1 MISLIIAE
9 SSLELVPK
17 ELKSH
22 ASVISHAQKLGKKPS
37 EILLDNSWH
46 FAAMKGIKDEIK
58 RGRPDLVHFCILEA
72 TTIPLYQ
79 KNKIKIYIHTIDD
92 KVIYLGENVNIP
104 KSYHR
109 FEGLIEKLFLEKT
122 IEANDNILLEI
133 KEKSFSDLIDEI
145 NPSKVI
151 GLSSKGKKLSIEN
164 TVLEMPENCCL
175 VIGGFQ
181 KGHFS
186 DTVHNRIDQLISIG
200 DSSYEAH
207 VIVARMLYE
216 YEKTIFM

>member
-1 MISLIIAE
+1 MISLILAE

-22 ASVISHAQKLGKKPS
+22 PSVISHAQKLGKKPS

-72 TTIPLYQ
+72 TTIPLYK
-79 KNKIKIYIHTIDD
+79 KNKIKIYIHTLDD
-92 KVIYLGENVNIP
+92 KVIYFGDNVNIP

-122 IEANDNILLEI
+122 IESNENVLLEI
-133 KEKSFSDLIDEI
+133 KGKSFSDLIDEI
-145 NPSKVI
+145 KPSKVV
-151 GLSSKGKKLSIEN
+151 GLSSKGQKHSFEN

-175 VIGGFQ
+175 VVGGFQ

-186 DTVHNRIDQLISIG
+186 DMVQSKINQLISIQ
-200 DSSYEAH
+200 DSSFEAH
-207 VIVARMLYE
+207 VVVARMLYE

>member
-1 MISLIIAE
+1 MISLILAE
-9 SSLELVPK
+9 SGLELVPSN
-17 ELKSH
+17 LQNHS
-22 ASVISHAQKLGKKPS
+22 SVISHAEKLRKDPS

-72 TTIPLYQ
+72 TTIPLYK
-79 KNKIKIYIHTIDD
+79 KNKIKIYLHTIDD
-92 KVIYLGENVNIP
+92 KVIYFGENVNIP

-122 IEANDNILLEI
+122 IESNGNVLLEI

-145 NPSKVI
+145 KPSKVV
-151 GLSSKGKKLSIEN
+151 GFSTKGKKNSFEN
-164 TVLEMPENCCL
+164 IVLEMPEDCCL
-175 VIGGFQ
+175 VIGGYQ

-186 DTVHNRIDQLISIG
+186 DMVQRRINQLISVG
-200 DSSYEAH
+200 DSSMEAH
-207 VIVARMLYE
+207 IVVARMLYE

>member
-1 MISLIIAE
+1 MISLILTE
-9 SSLELVPK
+9 SSLELLPK
-17 ELKSH
+17 ELSSH
-22 ASVISHAQKLGKKPS
+22 PSVISHAQKLGKRPS

-46 FAAMKGIKDEIK
+46 FAAMKGISDEIK

-72 TTIPLYQ
+72 TTIPLYT

-92 KVIYLGENVNIP
+92 KVIYVGENVHIP

-122 IEANDNILLEI
+122 IEANGNVLLEL
-133 KEKSFSDLIDEI
+133 KEKSFSELIDEI
-145 NPSKVI
+145 KPSKVI
-151 GLSSKGKKLSIEN
+151 GLSSKGEKHSFEN
-164 TVLEMPENCCL
+164 TISEFSDNCCL
-175 VIGGFQ
+175 IVGGFQ

-186 DTVHNRIDQLISIG
+186 DAIQSKINQMISID
-200 DSSYEAH
+200 DSSLEAH
-207 VIVARMLYE
+207 VVVARLLYE

>member
-1 MISLIIAE
+1 MISLILTE

-17 ELKSH
+17 ELKLH
-22 ASVISHAQKLGKKPS
+22 PSVISHAQKLGKKPT

-46 FAAMKGIKDEIK
+46 FAAMKGVSNEIK

-72 TTIPLYQ
+72 TTIPLYN

-92 KVIYLGENVNIP
+92 KVIYFGENVHIP

-122 IEANDNILLEI
+122 IESNGNVLLEI
-133 KEKSFSDLIDEI
+133 KEKSFSELIDEI
-145 NPSKVI
+145 KPSKVV
-151 GLSSKGKKLSIEN
+151 GLSSKGEKHSFEN
-164 TVLEMPENCCL
+164 TVSEIPENSCL

-181 KGHFS
+181 KGQFS
-186 DTVHNRIDQLISIG
+186 DIVQSRIDQLISI
-200 DSSYEAH
+200 DNSSFEAH
-207 VIVARMLYE
+207 VVVARILYE

>member
-1 MISLIIAE
+1 MISLILTE
-9 SSLELVPK
+9 SSLEIVPK
-17 ELKSH
+17 ELTSH
-22 ASVISHAQKLGKKPS
+22 PSVISHAQKLGKKPS

-46 FAAMKGIKDEIK
+46 FAAMKEMKNEIK

-72 TTIPLYQ
+72 TTIPLYK

-92 KVIYLGENVNIP
+92 KVIYFGDNIHIP

-122 IEANDNILLEI
+122 IESNGNVLLEI
-133 KEKSFSDLIDEI
+133 KEKSFSELIDEI
-145 NPSKVI
+145 KPSKII
-151 GLSSKGKKLSIEN
+151 GLSSKGEKRSFEN
-164 TVLEMPENCCL
+164 TISEIQENCCL
-175 VIGGFQ
+175 VVGGFQ

-186 DTVHNRIDQLISIG
+186 DIVQSRINQLISVD
-200 DSSYEAH
+200 DSSFEAH
-207 VIVARMLYE
+207 VVVARMLYE

>member
-1 MISLIIAE
+1 MISLILTE

-17 ELKSH
+17 ELTSH
-22 ASVISHAQKLGKKPS
+22 PSVISHAQKLGKKPS

-46 FAAMKGIKDEIK
+46 FAAMKEMKNEIK

-72 TTIPLYQ
+72 TTIPLYK

-92 KVIYLGENVNIP
+92 KVIYFGDNIHIP

-122 IEANDNILLEI
+122 IESNGNVLLEI
-133 KEKSFSDLIDEI
+133 KEKSFSELIDEI
-145 NPSKVI
+145 KPSKII
-151 GLSSKGKKLSIEN
+151 GLSSKGEKRSFEN
-164 TVLEMPENCCL
+164 TISEIPENCCL
-175 VIGGFQ
+175 VVGGFQ

-186 DTVHNRIDQLISIG
+186 DIVQSRINQLISVD
-200 DSSYEAH
+200 DSSFEAH
-207 VIVARMLYE
+207 VVVARMLYE

>member
-72 TTIPLYQ
+72 TTIPLYK

-92 KVIYLGENVNIP
+92 KVIYLGENVNVP

-151 GLSSKGKKLSIEN
+151 GLSSKGNKLSFEK

-186 DTVHNRIDQLISIG
+186 DTVHSRIDQLISIE
-200 DSSYEAH
+200 DSSFEAH

>member
-1 MISLIIAE
+1 MISLILTE

-17 ELKSH
+17 ELRSH
-22 ASVISHAQKLGKKPS
+22 PSVVSHAQKLGKKPS

-46 FAAMKGIKDEIK
+46 FAAMKGMSNEIK

-72 TTIPLYQ
+72 TTIPLYK

-92 KVIYLGENVNIP
+92 KVIYFGENVHIP

-122 IEANDNILLEI
+122 IEADGNVLLEI
-133 KEKSFSDLIDEI
+133 KEKSFSELIDEI
-145 NPSKVI
+145 KPSKVV
-151 GLSSKGKKLSIEN
+151 GLSSKGEKHSFEN
-164 TVLEMPENCCL
+164 IISEIPENCCL

-181 KGHFS
+181 KGQFS
-186 DTVHNRIDQLISIG
+186 DIVKSRVDQLISI
-200 DSSYEAH
+200 DDFSFEAH
-207 VIVARMLYE
+207 IVVARMLYE

>member
-1 MISLIIAE
+1 MISLILTE

-17 ELKSH
+17 ELTSH
-22 ASVISHAQKLGKKPS
+22 PSVISHAQKLGKKPS

-46 FAAMKGIKDEIK
+46 FAAMKEMKNEIK

-72 TTIPLYQ
+72 TTIPLYK

-92 KVIYLGENVNIP
+92 KVIYFGDNIHIP

-122 IEANDNILLEI
+122 IESNGNVLLEI
-133 KEKSFSDLIDEI
+133 KEKSFSELIDEI
-145 NPSKVI
+145 KPSKII
-151 GLSSKGKKLSIEN
+151 GLSSKGEKRSFEN
-164 TVLEMPENCCL
+164 IASEIQENCCL
-175 VIGGFQ
+175 VVGGFQ

-186 DTVHNRIDQLISIG
+186 DIVQSRINQLISVD
-200 DSSYEAH
+200 DSSFEAH
-207 VIVARMLYE
+207 VVVARMLYE

>member
-1 MISLIIAE
+1 MISLILAE

-22 ASVISHAQKLGKKPS
+22 PSVVSHAQKLGKKPS

-72 TTIPLYQ
+72 TTIPLYK

-92 KVIYLGENVNIP
+92 KVIYVGENVNIP

-109 FEGLIEKLFLEKT
+109 FEGLIEKLFLEKS
-122 IEANDNILLEI
+122 IVANDNVLLEI

-145 NPSKVI
+145 KPSKII
-151 GLSSKGKKLSIEN
+151 GLSSKGQKHSFEN

-175 VIGGFQ
+175 VVGGFQ

-186 DTVHNRIDQLISIG
+186 DAVQSRINQLISIE
-200 DSSYEAH
+200 DSSFEAH

>member
-1 MISLIIAE
+1 MISLILTE

-17 ELKSH
+17 ELNSH
-22 ASVISHAQKLGKKPS
+22 PSVVSHAQKLGKKPS

-46 FAAMKGIKDEIK
+46 FAAMKGMNNEIK

-72 TTIPLYQ
+72 TTIPLYK

-92 KVIYLGENVNIP
+92 KVIYFGENVHIP

-122 IEANDNILLEI
+122 IEANGNVLLEI
-133 KEKSFSDLIDEI
+133 KEKSFSELIDEI
-145 NPSKVI
+145 KPSKVV
-151 GLSSKGKKLSIEN
+151 GLSSKGEKHSFEN
-164 TVLEMPENCCL
+164 IISEIPENCCL

-181 KGHFS
+181 KGQFS
-186 DTVHNRIDQLISIG
+186 DIVKSRVDQLISI
-200 DSSYEAH
+200 DDFSFEAH
-207 VIVARMLYE
+207 IVVARMLYE

>member
-1 MISLIIAE
+1 MISLILAE

-46 FAAMKGIKDEIK
+46 FAAMKRIKDEIK

-72 TTIPLYQ
+72 TTIPLYK

-92 KVIYLGENVNIP
+92 KVIYVGENVNIP

-122 IEANDNILLEI
+122 IVANGNVLLEI
-133 KEKSFSDLIDEI
+133 K
-145 NPSKVI
+145 
-151 GLSSKGKKLSIEN
+151 
-164 TVLEMPENCCL
+164 
-175 VIGGFQ
+175 
-181 KGHFS
+181 
-186 DTVHNRIDQLISIG
+186 
-200 DSSYEAH
+200 
-207 VIVARMLYE
+207 
-216 YEKTIFM
+216 

>member
-1 MISLIIAE
+1 MIFLVLAE
-9 SSLELVPK
+9 SALELVPK
-17 ELKSH
+17 KLRNHPSVVSH
-22 ASVISHAQKLGKKPS
+22 ARKLQKKPS

-46 FAAMKGIKDEIK
+46 YAAMKGLENEIK
-58 RGRPDLVHFCILEA
+58 RGRPDLVHLCLLEA
-72 TTIPLYQ
+72 TTIPLYK
-79 KNKIKIYIHTIDD
+79 KNQIKIFIHTVDD

-122 IEANDNILLEI
+122 IKSGDNVLLEVA
-133 KEKSFSDLIDEI
+133 ENSFLDLIDEI
-145 NPSKVI
+145 HPSKVL
-151 GLSSKGKKLSIEN
+151 GFSTLGEHHSFESAASKL
-164 TVLEMPENCCL
+164 PDDCCI

-186 DTVHNRIDQLISIG
+186 EDTQNRFDELISIN
-200 DSSYEAH
+200 DSSLEAH
-207 VIVARMLYE
+207 VVLARILYE